1 MRVVKEIASLSDI
14 AWKGASL
21 CMSQPKT
28 CALSVSIVPKW
39 IGDMTFFR
47 PFQGTSSDLESP
59 RGIMSCY
66 VQVPGIRDSLG
77 CMVNAALPDTA
88 VKRVSL
94 AGIFII
100 LALACFLTKEE
111 KKEKKIH
118 NKKFL

>member
-1 MRVVKEIASLSDI
+1 MRVVKEIASLSGY

-21 CMSQPKT
+21 CMNQPKT
-28 CALSVSIVPKW
+28 CALSVSILPKW
-39 IGDMTFFR
+39 VGDLTFFR
-47 PFQGTSSDLESP
+47 PFQGSSSDMESP
-59 RGIMSCY
+59 KGILSCY

-77 CMVNAALPDTA
+77 CMVKAALPDTT
-88 VKRVSL
+88 VKKVSL

-111 KKEKKIH
+111 KKENKIH